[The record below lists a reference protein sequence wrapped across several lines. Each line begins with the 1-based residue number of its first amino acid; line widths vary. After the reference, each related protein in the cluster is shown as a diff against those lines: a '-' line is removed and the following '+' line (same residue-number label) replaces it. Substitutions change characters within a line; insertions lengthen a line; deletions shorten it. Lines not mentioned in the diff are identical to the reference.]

1 MQQWAVDE
9 KDEFIDEG
17 PKIGQYDSPQQNLD
31 VPGTSKKD
39 KKDKSVSKKQSMMT
53 LSPNA
58 SQANIKSKAKEETE
72 QIMGDESPD

>member
-17 PKIGQYDSPQQNLD
+17 PKIGQYDSPQNLEL
-31 VPGTSKKD
+31 PGTSKKD

-53 LSPNA
+53 LSPNN
-58 SQANIKSKAKEETE
+58 SQAKIK
-72 QIMGDESPD
+72 G